1 MRKTT
6 KNKTTTTQKTQV
18 KRKVAQFITPDIE
31 VAKTTPTV
39 IQKIKTTVKKMF
51 DVKWLNKAA
60 KKGFRT
66 LDNVNRAIIP
76 AHVTRMA
83 ESIMKLGILR
93 PVVVA
98 YLDFKGVKDYYII
111 DGQHLYHALIRLGY
125 DIPYV
130 IIDVKNDEELI
141 ESLALLNNSSKSWTM
156 TDYVQV
162 WSFTTGDY
170 KTLVKYFNTY
180 DLELCT
186 LAGILHGRTE
196 NISKTVKRG
205 LFKVNNEEKAVK
217 LMDYTTDILKVLPRQ
232 DRTTNRRLVNS
243 YIMFVYDNYNNYDH
257 KKFIAY
263 LKKNIARLEFLN
275 SSEDDLN
282 AFYSKGI

>member
-51 DVKWLNKAA
+51 DVKWLSKAA

-66 LDNVNRAIIP
+66 LDNVNRAIMP

-130 IIDVKNDEELI
+130 TIDVKNDEELI

-156 TDYVQV
+156 TDYVQA

-180 DLELCT
+180 DLEMCT
-186 LAGILHGRTE
+186 IAGILHGRTE
-196 NISKTVKRG
+196 NISKTIKTG
-205 LFKVNNEEKAVK
+205 KFKVNSEEKAVK
-217 LMDYTTDILKVLPRQ
+217 LMDYTTDVLKVLPRQ

-243 YIMFVYDNYNNYDH
+243 YIMFVYDNYNNYNH

-275 SSEDDLN
+275 SSDDDLN

>member
-6 KNKTTTTQKTQV
+6 KNTTTKNIKV
-18 KRKVAQFITPDIE
+18 NRKVAQFITPDIE
-31 VAKTTPTV
+31 VVETKSV
-39 IQKIKTTVKKMF
+39 VQKIKTIAKKMF
-51 DVKWLNKAA
+51 DVKWLSKAA

-76 AHVTRMA
+76 SHVTKMA

-130 IIDVKNDEELI
+130 TIDVKNDEELI

-156 TDYVQV
+156 TDYVQA
-162 WSFTTGDY
+162 WSFTTSDY

-186 LAGILHGRTE
+186 LASILHGRTE
-196 NISKTVKRG
+196 NISKTVKTG
-205 LFKVNNEEKAVK
+205 KFKVNSEEKAVN
-217 LMDYTTDILKVLPRQ
+217 LMDYTTDVLKVLPRQ
-232 DRTTNRRLVNS
+232 DRATNRRLVNS
-243 YIMFVYDNYNNYDH
+243 YIMFVYDNYSNYDH

-263 LKKNIARLEFLN
+263 LKRNIARLEFLN
-275 SSEDDLN
+275 SSDDDLMN
-282 AFYSKGI
+282 FYSQGI

>member
-6 KNKTTTTQKTQV
+6 KNKTTKNTQV

-31 VAKTTPTV
+31 VVKSPTLV
-39 IQKIKTTVKKMF
+39 QKIKTIAKKMF
-51 DVKWLNKAA
+51 DVKWLSKAA

-76 AHVTRMA
+76 SHVTKMA

-130 IIDVKNDEELI
+130 VVDIKNDEELI
-141 ESLALLNNSSKSWTM
+141 ETLALVNNSSKSWTM
-156 TDYVQV
+156 TDYVQA
-162 WSFTTGDY
+162 WGFTNNDY
-170 KTLVKYFNTY
+170 KTLVKHFNVY
-180 DLELCT
+180 DLEMCT
-186 LAGILHGRTE
+186 IAGILHGRTE
-196 NISKTVKRG
+196 NISKTVKTG
-205 LFKVNNEEKAVK
+205 KFKVNNEEKALK
-217 LMDYTTDILKVLPRQ
+217 LMDYTTDMLKVLPRL
-232 DRTTNRRLVNS
+232 DRTSNRRLVNS
-243 YIMFVYDNYNNYDH
+243 YIMFVYDNYSNYDH
-257 KKFIAY
+257 KKFIIY

-275 SSEDDLN
+275 SSDDDLMN
-282 AFYSKGI
+282 FYSQGI